1 MKTRVTVEGR
11 IVLPLPVRRE
21 FGIQAGTRIHV
32 QVDEQGKRIIL
43 MPITRKYI
51 HSLRGKNK
59 GRGLLKALM
68 AEKSAER

>member
-1 MKTRVTVEGR
+1 MDTYSDVDGQ
-11 IVLPLPVRRE
+11 IIIPPSIRRE

-43 MPITRKYI
+43 TPITRKHM
-51 HSLRGKNK
+51 HSLRGKYK
-59 GRGLLKALM
+59 CKGLLKALM

>member
-1 MKTRVTVEGR
+1 V
-11 IVLPLPVRRE
+11 
-21 FGIQAGTRIHV
+21 
-32 QVDEQGKRIIL
+32 KRIIL

-68 AEKSAER
+68 AEKEKAIEKERRTA